1 MEQFTLQSI
10 PLVTHMQISDALQ
23 EFLCVPD
30 QIKLIDY
37 DNRKL
42 AQIQQALFIDE
53 EMPDMTE
60 AVDSNRL
67 MQQRLES
74 LLELMLQ

>member
-1 MEQFTLQSI
+1 LEQFTLQSI